1 MSDPASS
8 FGASADGSTA
18 AELPERP
25 HPAAGAATGPAVVM
39 RTEGRGVRDEGNG
52 WASADRELAIRSAIR
67 SWRDSLICLT
77 AANRLLNFKPSRTGM
92 IELVRPAADDV
103 LSRLRSG
110 DTFTFRSLAPRPA
123 EPALSAWKPATLP
136 AGQGEEPAG
145 GAPAIP
151 PPADGILDTDS
162 GPDDLAAALRALMRR
177 SDQEYLDRG
186 LSVLYLAFG
195 TLTWADDDLVRCTSP
210 LLLVP
215 VRLVAASPRHSPVL
229 EPTEG
234 DPVVNPAL
242 TRKLSGCGITLPRV
256 DDPDE
261 VTVAGLLGAVRAA
274 VAGKDGWQVSAAVM
288 LSCFSFAK
296 EAMYRDL
303 LGHED
308 LAAAHPVVG
317 ALAAGGLAAA
327 GTGFVFDEIA
337 EDEIDTRAAPELNPV
352 ILDADSSQRAAIAAA
367 AGGRSFVMDGP
378 PGTGKSQTIANM
390 IAAVLHAGKTVLFVS
405 EKAAALDVVRNR
417 LADAG
422 LDGYLLELH
431 SHKAT
436 RKEVAMS
443 LGKALDTVPVAAA
456 PMPPID
462 VDTARKRRE
471 QLNAYAD
478 AVNRPREPLGYS
490 LHDIFGVIANLQ
502 AVPAAPATGLA
513 PVADLTVEAFSE
525 VRQTAATLAAA
536 WRPAAQGR
544 SFIWR
549 GVTER
554 GSLDARLYQAAT
566 ALEALAGMTRL
577 NGALAEVT
585 GLARPSD
592 AGALAGLL
600 NHLLTWPEKLPDEW
614 LTAGSLDA
622 VETAVAQVAAA
633 LSEIAAC
640 EDRAAQAAGLPWPAI
655 PQPGML
661 PAIDGVP
668 PAGLTPACADPDGLT
683 AEQVMGL
690 ARAFAANADMLH
702 ERVGTLSGLAGMLG
716 LRAPATFAEAA
727 DLLAIVQLAEEQD
740 RPERGWLSVPGH
752 QAAREAGRALYEA
765 HCALAKA
772 EANAS
777 AYYTAEALHADVQG
791 LALRFEGAH
800 QGLGRLSAEY
810 RADKRIVATLT
821 REGIARET
829 AQEQLGLA
837 AAWKRA
843 AQSLASAQASCAPLL
858 GPYYTGGTTDFD
870 RLSRALNQAANAIRK
885 AHGQDLGKAGVQIAR
900 DALPNPAIT
909 SIAAQARQDL
919 SAWQASLAPRPSAAA
934 RPELLNGTISDAIRW
949 LRAHLGPLRS
959 AAAFTHEVSEV
970 VGRPLTFGQ
979 ARWLVALRDA
989 ADSARER
996 LTVQNP
1002 AFHDVCGDM
1011 YAGAQTDITALRATL
1026 DWARRLRTMITGG
1039 TGGLTPAQLKA
1050 AESAV
1055 PTPRLPAAADAWRQ
1069 AKAGLI
1075 TAFGPERSTELDGE
1089 LDDYDDAAGLIAA
1102 MFDDTG
1108 GPDEWRTHQ
1117 AARAALAAHGLDV
1130 AIDFCVAERVEP
1142 AQVPQVIERA
1152 LLQEW
1157 AEHHIRTDPAL
1168 AVVRAP
1174 DRDALVREYQELDK
1188 ALIAAAAGD
1197 IIRACNARRPR
1208 SDVGDAAVIRR
1219 EAEKTRRHMP
1229 VRVLIER
1236 ARHVTQAIKPCFM
1249 MSPLSVS
1256 QYLPADLHFD
1266 VVIFDEAS
1274 QVSPAD
1280 AINCI
1285 YRGRALILAGD
1296 QKQLPPTSFFSGGV
1310 ADDGEEWPEES
1321 EDAPDFES
1329 VLDLAKGSGAFRN
1342 LPLRWHYRS
1351 RHEALIAFSNGA
1363 FYEGRLITFPS
1374 RHSDGPSVGVELFW
1388 VDGTYRRGTS
1398 RDNPDEAAQ
1407 VAERVIYHYD
1417 TRPELSLG
1425 VVTFSE
1431 AQAEAVETAVASA
1444 RRHRPDLDRFF
1455 TGDRL
1460 RGFFVKNL
1468 ETVQGD
1474 ERDVLI
1480 FSIGYG
1486 PDENHKITMNFG
1498 PLNRPGGWRRLNVAI
1513 TRARYRNEIV
1523 SSIRASDIPESVTSE
1538 GLRHL
1543 RRYLDYAARGL
1554 PAPAFMV
1561 GGGGDGESPFEES
1574 VIKVIRSWG
1583 YELTPQVGT
1592 AGYRIDIGIHYPSH
1606 PGVYALGVECDG
1618 RQYHSAKAARD
1629 RDRLREQVLRDL
1641 GWNLHRIWGTSWYRD
1656 RSGEER
1662 RLQAAIEHAL
1672 ASPPHGLLGGVAMPE
1687 LAVPPIMQN
1696 EAATADA
1703 VPAWAIP
1710 YVTAAVPPL
1719 PHWVDPADPGSQFTM
1734 TDGVRAV
1741 VDTEAPVHIGVLHER
1756 LRDAWNIGR
1765 IGTRIRDNIDAAIR
1779 LADVIREG
1787 DFLTLADAP
1796 RPAVRTPTRA
1806 CERTIEQVHDREL
1819 ALALIG
1825 FVRDAAG
1832 LSRSQL
1838 TARVA
1843 QLYGWAGG
1851 RPDITSRVGAL
1862 IAELRRN
1869 GTLAGDEQA
1878 TMAAPAREN
1887 GTGTPGGT
1895 MAG

>member
-1 MSDPASS
+1 MSDPASN

-25 HPAAGAATGPAVVM
+25 HPAAGEASGPAVVM

-52 WASADRELAIRSAIR
+52 RASADRELLIRSAIR
-67 SWRDSLICLT
+67 GWRDSLICLT
-77 AANRLLNFKPSRTGM
+77 AANRLLNFKPSRTGV

-110 DTFTFRSLAPRPA
+110 GAFTFRSLAPKPA
-123 EPALSAWKPATLP
+123 EPALSAWKPAALA
-136 AGQGEEPAG
+136 AGQGDEPAG
-145 GAPAIP
+145 RTPAIP
-151 PPADGILDTDS
+151 PPADGILDTGS

-215 VRLVAASPRHSPVL
+215 VRLVAASPRQSPVL

-234 DPVVNPAL
+234 DPVVNPVL

-261 VTVAGLLGAVRAA
+261 VTVAGLLDAVRAA
-274 VAGKDGWQVSAAVM
+274 VAGKDGWQVSEGVM
-288 LSCFSFAK
+288 LSCFAFAK

-308 LAAAHPVVG
+308 LAAVHPAVG
-317 ALAAGGLAAA
+317 ALAAGGLAA

-337 EDEIDTRAAPELNPV
+337 EDEIDTRAAPELSPV

-367 AGGRSFVMDGP
+367 VAGRSFVMDGP

-431 SHKAT
+431 SNQAT
-436 RKEVAMS
+436 RKEVAVS

-478 AVNRPREPLGYS
+478 AVNRPREPLGHS

-513 PVADLTVEAFSE
+513 PVADLTVEVFSE

-577 NGALAEVT
+577 NRALAEVT
-585 GLARPSD
+585 GLTRPSD
-592 AGALAGLL
+592 AGVLAGLL
-600 NHLLTWPEKLPDEW
+600 NHLLTWPEELPDEW

-640 EDRAAQAAGLPWPAI
+640 EDRAAQAAGVPWSAI

-683 AEQVMGL
+683 AEQIMGL
-690 ARAFAANADMLH
+690 ARAFAADADMLH
-702 ERVGTLSGLAGMLG
+702 ERVGTLSGLASLLG

-727 DLLAIVQLAEEQD
+727 ALLAIVQLAEEQD

-765 HCALAKA
+765 HHALATA
-772 EANAS
+772 AADAS

-791 LALRFEGAH
+791 LAYRFEDAH

-810 RADKRIVATLT
+810 RADKRIVATFT

-843 AQSLASAQASCAPLL
+843 AQSLASVQASCAPLL
-858 GPYYTGGTTDFD
+858 GPYYTGRTTDFD

-885 AHGQDLGKAGVQIAR
+885 AHGQDLGKAGAHIAW
-900 DALPNPAIT
+900 DALPNPAIA
-909 SIAAQARQDL
+909 SIAAQARRDL
-919 SAWQASLAPRPSAAA
+919 SAWQASLAPRPSATA
-934 RPELLNGTISDAIRW
+934 RPDLLNGTISAAIRW
-949 LRAHLGPLRS
+949 LRAHLGPLHS

-979 ARWLVALRDA
+979 ARWMVALRDA

-1002 AFHDVCGDM
+1002 VFHDVCGDM
-1011 YAGAQTDITALRATL
+1011 YAGARTDITALLATL
-1026 DWARRLRTMITGG
+1026 DWARRLRAMIAGG

-1055 PTPRLPAAADAWRQ
+1055 PAPRLPAAADAWSQ

-1108 GPDEWRTHQ
+1108 GPDEWRTYQ
-1117 AARAALAAHGLDV
+1117 AARAALAARGLDV

-1142 AQVPQVIERA
+1142 TQVPRVIERA

-1157 AEHHIRTDPAL
+1157 AEHHLRTDPAL

-1174 DRDALVREYQELDK
+1174 DRDALVREYQELDR

-1280 AINCI
+1280 AVNCI
-1285 YRGRALILAGD
+1285 YRGSALILAGD
-1296 QKQLPPTSFFSGGV
+1296 QKQLPPTSFGV

-1363 FYEGRLITFPS
+1363 FYEGRLITFPG
-1374 RHSDGPSVGVELFW
+1374 RHSDGPNVGVELFW
-1388 VDGTYRRGTS
+1388 VDGTYRRETS

-1431 AQAEAVETAVASA
+1431 AQAEAVEAAVAAA

-1455 TGDRL
+1455 TSDRL

-1523 SSIRASDIPESVTSE
+1523 SSLRAGDIPESVTSE

-1554 PAPAFMV
+1554 PAPALTV
-1561 GGGGDGESPFEES
+1561 GAGGDGESPFEES

-1629 RDRLREQVLRDL
+1629 RDRLREKVLRDL

-1672 ASPPHGLLGGVAMPE
+1672 ASPPHGLSGGVTMPE
-1687 LAVPPIMQN
+1687 LAVPLIMRN

-1787 DFLTLADAP
+1787 DFLTLADAR

-1806 CERTIEQVHDREL
+1806 CERSIEQVHDREL
-1819 ALALIG
+1819 ALALVG

-1843 QLYGWAGG
+1843 ELYGWAGG
-1851 RPDITSRVGAL
+1851 RPDITSRMAAL
-1862 IAELRRN
+1862 IAELRRH

-1878 TMAAPAREN
+1878 TTAAYAREN
-1887 GTGTPGGT
+1887 GTGPPGGT